1 MISMTNFFKRTTL
14 SFLLF
19 VILSSFFSSIFI
31 HKSVLL
37 SKVSMPAVSPVFA
50 KKHSS
55 TQEPKKTEEKDK
67 KPEDDSKNSAGDSS
81 GGSGSQPKAASNENN
96 ARDSNSGSG
105 SPTNAQ
111 PDSSKKTDSTDTL
124 QNEKPNDNSQSSSTP
139 TPSSSSSPSPT
150 PSSSPSPTTSSSPS
164 STLNGTDYG
173 VDSGTSMAAPH
184 VAGAAALFKAENPHA
199 TPQQIMNMVLNSSS
213 KPATACHG
221 GPQGYFSGDVDL
233 LKEPLLFREPPLSYT
248 STTANA
254 TLTAPVPV
262 AKN

>member
-1 MISMTNFFKRTTL
+1 MYINKTFF
-14 SFLLF
+14 LF
-19 VILSSFFSSIFI
+19 PL
-31 HKSVLL
+31 HLRPAVLL
-37 SKVSMPAVSPVFA
+37 AKINHHFGPVV
-50 KKHSS
+50 KL
-55 TQEPKKTEEKDK
+55 
-67 KPEDDSKNSAGDSS
+67 
-81 GGSGSQPKAASNENN
+81 AAPGVNI
-96 ARDSNSGSG
+96 
-105 SPTNAQ
+105 
-111 PDSSKKTDSTDTL
+111 L
-124 QNEKPNDNSQSSSTP
+124 
-139 TPSSSSSPSPT
+139 
-150 PSSSPSPTTSSSPS
+150 